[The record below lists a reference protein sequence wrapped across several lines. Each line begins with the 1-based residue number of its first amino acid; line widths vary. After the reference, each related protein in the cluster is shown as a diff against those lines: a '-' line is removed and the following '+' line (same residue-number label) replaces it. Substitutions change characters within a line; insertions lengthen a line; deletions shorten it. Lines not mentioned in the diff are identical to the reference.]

1 MLSTIKNHPKGKAS
15 VAWTNFAREK
25 MGNKCFVSCWQTL
38 GRTTKKKK
46 KKEKEEDALLLNK
59 IVRKPS
65 WATLIQKESN
75 ADLSFRQWIGVT
87 KTERKARNV
96 KCSRQPKD

>member
-1 MLSTIKNHPKGKAS
+1 VWRGPTLQEKKWETNVLSHVGRHLGEPPK
-15 VAWTNFAREK
+15 
-25 MGNKCFVSCWQTL
+25 
-38 GRTTKKKK
+38 KKKK

-59 IVRKPS
+59 IERKPS